1 MKNKIL
7 VISFLIIIYGFFFLN
22 IFIPD
27 LDVSKSERRKLQE
40 FPEISINNIFNKDF
54 MNEFDDYSV
63 DQFVF
68 RDSFRNIK
76 ASYSFNL
83 LGMLDNNGYFEKD
96 GVLYNN
102 LYPLNKKSIDSFINK
117 IKILNDYFDLSN
129 NVYISIIPDKNYY
142 LDDSKYLR
150 IDYDYLYERVKTIPY
165 RFIDLRNVLSIND
178 YYRTD
183 THWRQ
188 ERLENVVF
196 TINKSMGNK
205 TTFNYKENKYS
216 PFYGVYYGQAALN
229 VKPDELIYLTNDVL
243 DQVIVEDLESN
254 NKLYDIDALKGLDS
268 YDVFVGGA
276 TPLVKITNPNS
287 KPDKELILFRDS
299 FGSSIAPLLVENYK
313 SITLVDMRYMNM
325 NLLKEKVEFKNKDI
339 LILYSTLII
348 NDSSTLKIY

>member
-7 VISFLIIIYGFFFLN
+7 VISFLSIIYGFFFLN
-22 IFIPD
+22 IFSSD
-27 LDVSKSERRKLQE
+27 LDISKSERRKLQE

-54 MNEFDDYSV
+54 MNEFDEYSV

-76 ASYSFNL
+76 ASYSFNV

-96 GVLYNN
+96 RVLYNN
-102 LYPLNKKSIDSFINK
+102 LYPINKKSIDSFINK
-117 IKILNDYFDLSN
+117 IKILNDNFDLSN

-196 TINKSMGNK
+196 TINKSMSNK

-229 VKPDELIYLTNDVL
+229 VKPEELIYLTNDIL
-243 DQVIVEDLESN
+243 DNVIVEDLEGN
-254 NKLYDIDALKGLDS
+254 NKLYDIDSLKGLDS

-287 KPDKELILFRDS
+287 KTDKELILFRDS
-299 FGSSIAPLLVENYK
+299 FGSSIAPLLIENYK

>member
-7 VISFLIIIYGFFFLN
+7 VISFLSIIYGFFLLN
-22 IFIPD
+22 IFVSD
-27 LDVSKSERRKLQE
+27 LDISKSERRKLQE
-40 FPEISINNIFNKDF
+40 FPEVSMNNILNKDF

-63 DQFVF
+63 DQFIF
-68 RDSFRNIK
+68 RDLFRNIK
-76 ASYSFNL
+76 ASYSFNV

-96 GVLYNN
+96 NVLYNT
-102 LYPLNKKSIDSFINK
+102 LYPINKKSIDSFIKK
-117 IKILNDYFDLSN
+117 IKILNDNFDLSN

-150 IDYDYLYERVKTIPY
+150 IDYDYLYNRIKTIPY
-165 RFIDLRNVLSIND
+165 KFIDLRNVLSIKD

-188 ERLENVVF
+188 ERLEDVVF
-196 TINKSMGNK
+196 TINKSMGND

-216 PFYGVYYGQAALN
+216 PFYGVYYGQAAIN
-229 VKPDELIYLTNDVL
+229 IEPDELIYLTNDNL
-243 DQVIVEDLESN
+243 DNVIVEDLDGSIKMYDD
-254 NKLYDIDALKGLDS
+254 KLLEGLDS
-268 YDVFVGGA
+268 YDVFLKGA
-276 TPLVKITNPNS
+276 NPYIKITNPNS
-287 KPDKELILFRDS
+287 NTDKELILFRDS

-313 SITLVDMRYMNM
+313 SITLIDMRYMNM
-325 NLLKEKVEFKNKDI
+325 ALLKEKVEFKNKDI

>member
-1 MKNKIL
+1 MKNKVL
-7 VISFLIIIYGFFFLN
+7 VISFLSIIYGFFLLN
-22 IFIPD
+22 IFVSD
-27 LDVSKSERRKLQE
+27 LDISKSERRKLQE
-40 FPEISINNIFNKDF
+40 FPDVSINNILNKDF

-63 DQFVF
+63 DQFIF
-68 RDSFRNIK
+68 RDLFRNIK
-76 ASYSFNL
+76 ASYSFNI

-102 LYPLNKKSIDSFINK
+102 LYPLNKKSIDSFIKK
-117 IKILNDYFDLSN
+117 IKILNDNFDLSN
-129 NVYISIIPDKNYY
+129 NIYISIIPDKNYY

-150 IDYDYLYERVKTIPY
+150 IDYNYLYNRIKTIPY
-165 RFIDLRNVLSIND
+165 KFIDLRNVLSIKD

-188 ERLENVVF
+188 ERLEDVVF
-196 TINKSMGNK
+196 TINKSMGND

-216 PFYGVYYGQAALN
+216 PFYGVYYGQAAIN
-229 VKPDELIYLTNDVL
+229 IEPDELIYLTNDVL
-243 DQVIVEDLESN
+243 DNVIVEDLDGN
-254 NKLYDIDALKGLDS
+254 NKLYDIDALDGMDS

-276 TPLVKITNPNS
+276 TPFVKITNPNS
-287 KPDKELILFRDS
+287 NTDKELILFRDS

-313 SITLVDMRYMNM
+313 SIILVDMRYMNM

>member
-1 MKNKIL
+1 MKKTL
-7 VISFLIIIYGFFFLN
+7 VISFLSIIYGFFLLN
-22 IFIPD
+22 IFVSD
-27 LDVSKSERRKLQE
+27 LDISKSERRKLQE
-40 FPEISINNIFNKDF
+40 FPEVSFNNILNRDF

-68 RDSFRNIK
+68 RDLFRNIK
-76 ASYSFNL
+76 ASYSFNA

-102 LYPLNKKSIDSFINK
+102 LYPLNKKSIDSFIKK
-117 IKILNDYFDLSN
+117 IKILNDNFDLSN
-129 NVYISIIPDKNYY
+129 NIYISIIPDKNYY

-150 IDYDYLYERVKTIPY
+150 IDYDYLYNRIKTIPY
-165 RFIDLRNVLSIND
+165 KFIDLRNVLSIKD

-188 ERLENVVF
+188 ERLEDVVF
-196 TINKSMGNK
+196 TINKSMGND

-216 PFYGVYYGQAALN
+216 PFYGVYYGQAAIN
-229 VKPDELIYLTNDVL
+229 IEPDELIYLTNDVL
-243 DQVIVEDLESN
+243 DNVIVEDLEGN
-254 NKLYDIDALKGLDS
+254 NKLYDIDALDGMDS

-276 TPLVKITNPNS
+276 TPFVKITNPNS
-287 KPDKELILFRDS
+287 NTDKELILFRDS

>member
-22 IFIPD
+22 IFISD
-27 LDVSKSERRKLQE
+27 LDISKSERRNLQE
-40 FPEISINNIFNKDF
+40 FPEVSMNNIFNKDF

-76 ASYSFNL
+76 ASYSFNV

-129 NVYISIIPDKNYY
+129 NIYISIIPDKNYY

-165 RFIDLRNVLSIND
+165 RFIDLRNILGIND

-205 TTFNYKENKYS
+205 ATFNYKENKYS
-216 PFYGVYYGQAALN
+216 PFYGVYYGQAVLN
-229 VKPDELIYLTNDVL
+229 VEPDELIYLTNDVL
-243 DQVIVEDLESN
+243 NQVIVEDLEGN
-254 NKLYDIDALKGLDS
+254 DKLYDIDALKGLDS

>member
-27 LDVSKSERRKLQE
+27 LDISKSERRKLQE

-54 MNEFDDYSV
+54 MNEFDEYSV

-76 ASYSFNL
+76 ASYSFNV

-188 ERLENVVF
+188 ERLEDVVF
-196 TINKSMGNK
+196 TINKSMGND

-243 DQVIVEDLESN
+243 DNVIVEDLEGN
-254 NKLYDIDALKGLDS
+254 NKLYDIDSLKGLDS

-287 KPDKELILFRDS
+287 KTDKELILFRDS

>member
-54 MNEFDDYSV
+54 MNEFDEYSV

-76 ASYSFNL
+76 ASYSFNV

-117 IKILNDYFDLSN
+117 IKILNDNFDLSN

-216 PFYGVYYGQAALN
+216 PFYGVYYGQSALN

-254 NKLYDIDALKGLDS
+254 NKVYDIDALKGLDS

>member
-1 MKNKIL
+1 MKNKVL
-7 VISFLIIIYGFFFLN
+7 VISFLSIIYGFFLLN
-22 IFIPD
+22 IFVSD
-27 LDVSKSERRKLQE
+27 LDISKSERRKLQE
-40 FPEISINNIFNKDF
+40 FPDVSMNNILNKDF

-63 DQFVF
+63 DQFIF
-68 RDSFRNIK
+68 RDLFRNIK
-76 ASYSFNL
+76 ASYSFNV

-102 LYPLNKKSIDSFINK
+102 LYPLNKNSIDSFIKK
-117 IKILNDYFDLSN
+117 IKILNDNFDLSN

-150 IDYDYLYERVKTIPY
+150 IDYDYLYNRIKTIPY
-165 RFIDLRNVLSIND
+165 KFIDLRNVLSIKD
-178 YYRTD
+178 YYHTD

-188 ERLENVVF
+188 ERLEDVVF
-196 TINKSMGNK
+196 TINKSMGND

-216 PFYGVYYGQAALN
+216 PFYGVYYGQAAIN
-229 VKPDELIYLTNDVL
+229 IEPDELIYLTNDVL
-243 DQVIVEDLESN
+243 DNVIVEDLDGN
-254 NKLYDIDALKGLDS
+254 NKLYDIDALDGMDS

-276 TPLVKITNPNS
+276 TPFVKITNPNS
-287 KPDKELILFRDS
+287 NTDKELILFRDS

-325 NLLKEKVEFKNKDI
+325 NLLKEKVNFKNKDI

>member
-1 MKNKIL
+1 MKNKVL
-7 VISFLIIIYGFFFLN
+7 VISFLSIIYGFFLLN
-22 IFIPD
+22 IFVSD
-27 LDVSKSERRKLQE
+27 LEISKSERRKLQE
-40 FPEISINNIFNKDF
+40 FPEVSMNNILNKDF

-63 DQFVF
+63 DQFIF
-68 RDSFRNIK
+68 RDLFRNIK
-76 ASYSFNL
+76 ASYSFNV

-102 LYPLNKKSIDSFINK
+102 LYPLNKNSIDSFIKK
-117 IKILNDYFDLSN
+117 IKILNDNFDLSN

-165 RFIDLRNVLSIND
+165 RFIDLRKVLSIDD

-205 TTFNYKENKYS
+205 TSFNYKENKYS
-216 PFYGVYYGQAALN
+216 PFYGVYYGQSALN

-276 TPLVKITNPNS
+276 TPFVKIINPNS
-287 KPDKELILFRDS
+287 NTDKELILFRDS
-299 FGSSIAPLLVENYK
+299 FGSSIAPLLIDNYK

-339 LILYSTLII
+339 LILYSTLIV

>member
-7 VISFLIIIYGFFFLN
+7 VISFLSIIYGFFLLN
-22 IFIPD
+22 IFVSD
-27 LDVSKSERRKLQE
+27 LDISKSERRKLQE
-40 FPEISINNIFNKDF
+40 FPEVSINNILNKDF

-63 DQFVF
+63 DQFIF
-68 RDSFRNIK
+68 RDLFRNIK
-76 ASYSFNL
+76 ASYSFNV

-102 LYPLNKKSIDSFINK
+102 LYPINKKSIDSFIKK
-117 IKILNDYFDLSN
+117 IKILNDNFDLSN

-150 IDYDYLYERVKTIPY
+150 IDYDYLYKRIKTIPY
-165 RFIDLRNVLSIND
+165 KFIDLRNVLSIND

-188 ERLENVVF
+188 ERLEDVVF
-196 TINKSMGNK
+196 TINKSMGND

-229 VKPDELIYLTNDVL
+229 VKPDELIYLTNDEL
-243 DQVIVEDLESN
+243 DKVIVEDLEGN
-254 NKLYDIDALKGLDS
+254 NKLYDIDLLDGMDS

-276 TPLVKITNPNS
+276 TPFVKITNPNS
-287 KPDKELILFRDS
+287 KTDKELVLFRDS

-325 NLLKEKVEFKNKDI
+325 NLLKEKVDFKNKDI

>member
-1 MKNKIL
+1 MKNKVL
-7 VISFLIIIYGFFFLN
+7 VISFLSIIYGFFLLN
-22 IFIPD
+22 VFISD
-27 LDVSKSERRKLQE
+27 LDISKSERRKLQE
-40 FPEISINNIFNKDF
+40 FPTVSINNILNKNF

-68 RDSFRNIK
+68 RDLFRNIK
-76 ASYSFNL
+76 ASYSFNV

-96 GVLYNN
+96 SVLYNN
-102 LYPLNKKSIDSFINK
+102 LYPLNKKSIDSFIKK
-117 IKILNDYFDLSN
+117 IKILNDNFDLSN
-129 NVYISIIPDKNYY
+129 NVYISVIPDKNYY

-165 RFIDLRNVLSIND
+165 RFIDLRKVLSIDD

-196 TINKSMGNK
+196 TINKSMGND

-216 PFYGVYYGQAALN
+216 PFYGVYYGQAAIN
-229 VKPDELIYLTNDVL
+229 IEPDELIYLTNDDL
-243 DQVIVEDLESN
+243 DKVIVEDLEGN
-254 NKLYDIDALKGLDS
+254 NKLYDIDALEGMDS

-276 TPLVKITNPNS
+276 TPFVKIINPNS
-287 KPDKELILFRDS
+287 NTDKELILFRDS
-299 FGSSIAPLLVENYK
+299 FGSSVAPLLVENYK

-325 NLLKEKVEFKNKDI
+325 SLLKEKVEFKNKDI
-339 LILYSTLII
+339 LILYSTLIV

>member
-1 MKNKIL
+1 MKNKVL
-7 VISFLIIIYGFFFLN
+7 VISFLSIIYGFFLLN
-22 IFIPD
+22 VFISD
-27 LDVSKSERRKLQE
+27 LDISKSERRKLQE
-40 FPEISINNIFNKDF
+40 FPTVSINNILNKNF

-68 RDSFRNIK
+68 RDLFRNIK
-76 ASYSFNL
+76 ASYSFNV

-96 GVLYNN
+96 SVLYNN
-102 LYPLNKKSIDSFINK
+102 LYPLNKKSIDSFIKK
-117 IKILNDYFDLSN
+117 IKILNDNFDLSN
-129 NVYISIIPDKNYY
+129 NVYISVIPDKNYY

-165 RFIDLRNVLSIND
+165 RFIDLRKVLSIDD

-196 TINKSMGNK
+196 TINKSMGND

-216 PFYGVYYGQAALN
+216 PFYGVYYGQAAIN
-229 VKPDELIYLTNDVL
+229 IEPDELIYLTNDDL
-243 DQVIVEDLESN
+243 DKVIVEDLEGN
-254 NKLYDIDALKGLDS
+254 NKLYDIDALEGLDS
-268 YDVFVGGA
+268 YDVFVSGA
-276 TPLVKITNPNS
+276 TPFVKIINPNS
-287 KPDKELILFRDS
+287 NSDKELILFRDS

-325 NLLKEKVEFKNKDI
+325 SLLKEKVEFKNKDI
-339 LILYSTLII
+339 LILYSTLIV

>member
-1 MKNKIL
+1 MKNKVL
-7 VISFLIIIYGFFFLN
+7 VISFLSIIYGFFLLN
-22 IFIPD
+22 IFVSD
-27 LDVSKSERRKLQE
+27 LDISKSERRKLQE
-40 FPEISINNIFNKDF
+40 FPEVSMNNILNKDF

-63 DQFVF
+63 DQFIF
-68 RDSFRNIK
+68 RDLFRNIK
-76 ASYSFNL
+76 ASYSFNV

-102 LYPLNKKSIDSFINK
+102 LYPLNKNSIDSFIKK
-117 IKILNDYFDLSN
+117 IKILNDNFDLSN

-150 IDYDYLYERVKTIPY
+150 IDYDYLYNRIKTIPY
-165 RFIDLRNVLSIND
+165 KFIDLRNVLSIKD

-183 THWRQ
+183 THWRL
-188 ERLENVVF
+188 ERLEDVVF
-196 TINKSMGNK
+196 TINKSMGND

-216 PFYGVYYGQAALN
+216 PFYGVYYGQAAIN
-229 VKPDELIYLTNDVL
+229 IEPDELIYLTNDNL
-243 DQVIVEDLESN
+243 DKVIVEDLEGN
-254 NKLYDIDALKGLDS
+254 NKLYEIDTLAGMDS

-276 TPLVKITNPNS
+276 TPFVKITNPNS
-287 KPDKELILFRDS
+287 NTDKELILFRDS

>member
-1 MKNKIL
+1 MKNKVL
-7 VISFLIIIYGFFFLN
+7 VISFLSIIYGFFLLN
-22 IFIPD
+22 IFVSD
-27 LDVSKSERRKLQE
+27 LDISKSERRKLQE
-40 FPEISINNIFNKDF
+40 FPEVSMNNILNKDF

-63 DQFVF
+63 DQFIF
-68 RDSFRNIK
+68 RDLFRNIK
-76 ASYSFNL
+76 ASYSFNV

-102 LYPLNKKSIDSFINK
+102 LYPLNKNSIDSFIKK
-117 IKILNDYFDLSN
+117 IKILNDNFDLSN

-150 IDYDYLYERVKTIPY
+150 IDYDYLYNRIKTIPY
-165 RFIDLRNVLSIND
+165 KFIDLRNVLSIKD

-188 ERLENVVF
+188 ERLEDVVF
-196 TINKSMGNK
+196 TINKSMGND

-216 PFYGVYYGQAALN
+216 PFYGVYYGQAAIN
-229 VKPDELIYLTNDVL
+229 IEPDELIYLTNDDL
-243 DQVIVEDLESN
+243 DNVIVEDLEGN
-254 NKLYDIDALKGLDS
+254 NKLYDIDALHGMES
-268 YDVFVGGA
+268 YVVFVGGA
-276 TPLVKITNPNS
+276 TPFVKITNPNS
-287 KPDKELILFRDS
+287 NTDKELILFRDS

>member
-40 FPEISINNIFNKDF
+40 FPEISINNIFNKDL
-54 MNEFDDYSV
+54 MNEFDEYSV

-76 ASYSFNL
+76 ASYSFNV

-117 IKILNDYFDLSN
+117 IKILNDNFDLSN

-216 PFYGVYYGQAALN
+216 PFYGVYYGQSALN

>member
-76 ASYSFNL
+76 ASYSFNV

-117 IKILNDYFDLSN
+117 IKILNDNFDLSN

-196 TINKSMGNK
+196 TINKSMGND

>member
-7 VISFLIIIYGFFFLN
+7 VISFLSIIYGFFLLN
-22 IFIPD
+22 IFVSD
-27 LDVSKSERRKLQE
+27 LDISKSERRKLQE
-40 FPEISINNIFNKDF
+40 FPEVSINNILNKDF

-68 RDSFRNIK
+68 RDLFRNIK
-76 ASYSFNL
+76 ASYSFNI

-102 LYPLNKKSIDSFINK
+102 LYPLNKKSIDSFIKK
-117 IKILNDYFDLSN
+117 IKILNDNFDLSN

-150 IDYDYLYERVKTIPY
+150 IDYDYLYNRIKTIPY
-165 RFIDLRNVLSIND
+165 KFIDLRNVLSIKD

-188 ERLENVVF
+188 ERLEDVVF
-196 TINKSMGNK
+196 TINKSMGND

-216 PFYGVYYGQAALN
+216 PFYGVYYGQAALK
-229 VKPDELIYLTNDVL
+229 VEADELIYLTNDVL
-243 DQVIVEDLESN
+243 DNVIVEDLDGN
-254 NKLYDIDALKGLDS
+254 NKLYDIDALDGMDS

-276 TPLVKITNPNS
+276 TPFVKIINPNS
-287 KPDKELILFRDS
+287 NTGKELILFRDS

-325 NLLKEKVEFKNKDI
+325 NLLKEKVNFKNKDI

>member
-7 VISFLIIIYGFFFLN
+7 VISFLIIVYGFFFLN

-27 LDVSKSERRKLQE
+27 LDISKSERRKLQE
-40 FPEISINNIFNKDF
+40 FPEISINNILNKNF

-76 ASYSFNL
+76 ASYSFNV

-102 LYPLNKKSIDSFINK
+102 LYPLNKNSIDSFIKK
-117 IKILNDYFDLSN
+117 IKILNDNFDLSN

-150 IDYDYLYERVKTIPY
+150 IDYNYLYNRIKTIPY
-165 RFIDLRNVLSIND
+165 KFIDLRNVLSIKD

-188 ERLENVVF
+188 ERLEDVVF
-196 TINKSMGNK
+196 TINKSMGND

-216 PFYGVYYGQAALN
+216 PFYGVYYGQAAIN
-229 VKPDELIYLTNDVL
+229 IEPDELIYLTNDDL
-243 DQVIVEDLESN
+243 DNVIVEDLEGN
-254 NKLYDIDALKGLDS
+254 NKLYDIDALDGMDS

-276 TPLVKITNPNS
+276 TTFVKITNPKSNT
-287 KPDKELILFRDS
+287 DKELILFRDS

-325 NLLKEKVEFKNKDI
+325 NLLKEKIEFKNKDI

>member
-22 IFIPD
+22 IFISD
-27 LDVSKSERRKLQE
+27 LDISKSERRKLQE

-54 MNEFDDYSV
+54 MNEFDEYSV

-76 ASYSFNL
+76 ASYSFNV

-216 PFYGVYYGQAALN
+216 PFYGVYYGQSALN

>member
-1 MKNKIL
+1 MKKTL
-7 VISFLIIIYGFFFLN
+7 VISFLSIIYGFFLLN
-22 IFIPD
+22 IFVSD
-27 LDVSKSERRKLQE
+27 LDISKSERRKLQE
-40 FPEISINNIFNKDF
+40 FPEVSMNNILNKDF

-63 DQFVF
+63 DQFIF
-68 RDSFRNIK
+68 RDLFRNIK
-76 ASYSFNL
+76 ASYSFNV

-102 LYPLNKKSIDSFINK
+102 LYPLNKKSIDSFIKK
-117 IKILNDYFDLSN
+117 IKILNDNFDLSN

-150 IDYDYLYERVKTIPY
+150 IDYNYLYNRIKTIPY
-165 RFIDLRNVLSIND
+165 KFIDLRNVLSIKD

-188 ERLENVVF
+188 ERLEDVVF
-196 TINKSMGNK
+196 TINKSMGND

-216 PFYGVYYGQAALN
+216 PFYGVYYGQAAIN
-229 VKPDELIYLTNDVL
+229 IEPDELIYLTNDVL
-243 DQVIVEDLESN
+243 DNVIVEDLEGN
-254 NKLYDIDALKGLDS
+254 NKLYDIDALDGMDS

-276 TPLVKITNPNS
+276 TTFVKITNPKSNT
-287 KPDKELILFRDS
+287 DKELILFRDS

-325 NLLKEKVEFKNKDI
+325 NLLKEKIEFKNKDI

>member
-1 MKNKIL
+1 MKNKVL
-7 VISFLIIIYGFFFLN
+7 VISFLSIIYGFFLLN
-22 IFIPD
+22 IFVSD
-27 LDVSKSERRKLQE
+27 LDISKSERRKLQE
-40 FPEISINNIFNKDF
+40 FPEVSMNNILNKDF

-63 DQFVF
+63 DQFIF
-68 RDSFRNIK
+68 RDLFRNIK
-76 ASYSFNL
+76 ASYSFNV

-102 LYPLNKKSIDSFINK
+102 LYPLNKNSIDSFIKK
-117 IKILNDYFDLSN
+117 IKILNDNFDLSN

-150 IDYDYLYERVKTIPY
+150 IDYDYLYNRIKTIPY
-165 RFIDLRNVLSIND
+165 KFIDLRNVLSIKD

-188 ERLENVVF
+188 ERLEDVVF
-196 TINKSMGNK
+196 TINKSMGND

-216 PFYGVYYGQAALN
+216 PFYGVYYGQAAIN
-229 VKPDELIYLTNDVL
+229 IEPDELIYLTNDNL
-243 DQVIVEDLESN
+243 DKVIVEDLEGN
-254 NKLYDIDALKGLDS
+254 NKLYEIDTLAGMDS

-276 TPLVKITNPNS
+276 TPFVKITNPNS
-287 KPDKELILFRDS
+287 NTDKELILFRDS

-325 NLLKEKVEFKNKDI
+325 SLLKEKVEFKNKDI
-339 LILYSTLII
+339 LILYSTLIV

>member
-1 MKNKIL
+1 MKNKVL
-7 VISFLIIIYGFFFLN
+7 VISFLSIIYGFFLLN
-22 IFIPD
+22 IFVSD
-27 LDVSKSERRKLQE
+27 LDISKSERRKLQE
-40 FPEISINNIFNKDF
+40 FPEVSMNNILNKDF

-63 DQFVF
+63 DQFIF
-68 RDSFRNIK
+68 RDLFRNIK
-76 ASYSFNL
+76 ASYSFNV

-102 LYPLNKKSIDSFINK
+102 LYPLNKNSIDSFIKK
-117 IKILNDYFDLSN
+117 IKILNDNFDLSN

-150 IDYDYLYERVKTIPY
+150 IDYDYLYNRIKTIPY
-165 RFIDLRNVLSIND
+165 KFIDLRNVLSIKD

-188 ERLENVVF
+188 ERLEDVVF
-196 TINKSMGNK
+196 TINKSMGND

-216 PFYGVYYGQAALN
+216 PFYGVYYGQAAIN
-229 VKPDELIYLTNDVL
+229 IEPDELIYLTNDDL
-243 DQVIVEDLESN
+243 DNVIVEDLDGN
-254 NKLYDIDALKGLDS
+254 NKLYDIDALDGMDS

-276 TPLVKITNPNS
+276 TPFVKITNPNS
-287 KPDKELILFRDS
+287 NTDKELILFRDS

-325 NLLKEKVEFKNKDI
+325 NLLKEKIEFKNKDI
-339 LILYSTLII
+339 LILYSTLIV

>member
-1 MKNKIL
+1 MKNKVL
-7 VISFLIIIYGFFFLN
+7 VISFLSIIYGFFLLN
-22 IFIPD
+22 IFVSD
-27 LDVSKSERRKLQE
+27 LDISKSERRKLQE
-40 FPEISINNIFNKDF
+40 FPEVSINNILNKDF

-68 RDSFRNIK
+68 RDLFRNIK
-76 ASYSFNL
+76 ASYSFNV

-102 LYPLNKKSIDSFINK
+102 LYPINKKSIDSFIKK
-117 IKILNDYFDLSN
+117 IKILNDNFDLSN

-150 IDYDYLYERVKTIPY
+150 IDYDYLYNRIKTIPY
-165 RFIDLRNVLSIND
+165 KFIDLRNVLSIED

-188 ERLENVVF
+188 ERLEDVVF
-196 TINKSMGNK
+196 TINKSMGND

-216 PFYGVYYGQAALN
+216 PFYGVYYGQAAIN
-229 VKPDELIYLTNDVL
+229 IEPDELIYLTNDDL
-243 DQVIVEDLESN
+243 DNVIVEDLEGN
-254 NKLYDIDALKGLDS
+254 NKLYDIDALDGMDS
-268 YDVFVGGA
+268 YDIFVGGA
-276 TPLVKITNPNS
+276 TPFVKITNPNS
-287 KPDKELILFRDS
+287 NTDKELILFRDS
-299 FGSSIAPLLVENYK
+299 FGSSIASLLVENYK

>member
-22 IFIPD
+22 IFISD
-27 LDVSKSERRKLQE
+27 LDISKSERRKLQE

-63 DQFVF
+63 DQFAF
-68 RDSFRNIK
+68 RDLFRNIK

-102 LYPLNKKSIDSFINK
+102 LYPINKKSIDSFINK
-117 IKILNDYFDLSN
+117 IKILNDNFDLSN

-243 DQVIVEDLESN
+243 DQVIVEDLEGN
-254 NKLYDIDALKGLDS
+254 NKLYDIDSLDGMDS

-287 KPDKELILFRDS
+287 KTDKELILFRDS
-299 FGSSIAPLLVENYK
+299 FGSSIAPLLIENYK
-313 SITLVDMRYMNM
+313 SITLVDMRYMNI

>member
-1 MKNKIL
+1 MKNKVL
-7 VISFLIIIYGFFFLN
+7 VISFLSIIYGFFLLN
-22 IFIPD
+22 IFVSD
-27 LDVSKSERRKLQE
+27 LDISKSERRKLQE
-40 FPEISINNIFNKDF
+40 FPEVSMNNILNKDF

-68 RDSFRNIK
+68 RDLFRNIK
-76 ASYSFNL
+76 ASYSFNV

-102 LYPLNKKSIDSFINK
+102 LYPLNKNSIDSFIKK
-117 IKILNDYFDLSN
+117 IKILNDNFDLSN

-150 IDYDYLYERVKTIPY
+150 IDYDYLYNRIKTIPY
-165 RFIDLRNVLSIND
+165 KFIDLRNVLSIKD

-188 ERLENVVF
+188 ERLEDVVF
-196 TINKSMGNK
+196 TINKSMGND

-216 PFYGVYYGQAALN
+216 PFYGVYYGQAAIN
-229 VKPDELIYLTNDVL
+229 IEPDELIYLTNDDL
-243 DQVIVEDLESN
+243 DNVIVEDLEGN
-254 NKLYDIDALKGLDS
+254 NKLYDIDALDGMDS

-276 TPLVKITNPNS
+276 TPFVKITNPKSNT
-287 KPDKELILFRDS
+287 DKELILFRDS

>member
-1 MKNKIL
+1 MKKTL
-7 VISFLIIIYGFFFLN
+7 VISFLSIIYGFFFLN
-22 IFIPD
+22 IFVSD
-27 LDVSKSERRKLQE
+27 LDISKSERRKLQE
-40 FPEISINNIFNKDF
+40 FPEVSMNNILNKDF

-68 RDSFRNIK
+68 RDLFRNIK
-76 ASYSFNL
+76 ASYSFNV

-96 GVLYNN
+96 GFLYNN
-102 LYPLNKKSIDSFINK
+102 LYPLNKKSIDSFIK
-117 IKILNDYFDLSN
+117 KKKILNDNFDLSN

-165 RFIDLRNVLSIND
+165 RFIDLRKVLSID
-178 YYRTD
+178 YYYRTD

-188 ERLENVVF
+188 ERLEDVVF
-196 TINKSMGNK
+196 TINKSMGND

-216 PFYGVYYGQAALN
+216 PFYGVYYGQAAIN
-229 VKPDELIYLTNDVL
+229 IEPDELIYLTNDVL
-243 DQVIVEDLESN
+243 DNVIVEDLDGN
-254 NKLYDIDALKGLDS
+254 NKLYDIDALDGMDS

-276 TPLVKITNPNS
+276 TPFVKIANPNS
-287 KPDKELILFRDS
+287 NTDKELILFRDS

-313 SITLVDMRYMNM
+313 SIILVDMRYMNM

>member
-76 ASYSFNL
+76 ASYSFNV

-117 IKILNDYFDLSN
+117 IKILNDNFDLSN

-165 RFIDLRNVLSIND
+165 RFIDLRNVLSIED

-188 ERLENVVF
+188 ERLENVV
-196 TINKSMGNK
+196 
-205 TTFNYKENKYS
+205 
-216 PFYGVYYGQAALN
+216 LL
-229 VKPDELIYLTNDVL
+229 LIRVW
-243 DQVIVEDLESN
+243 VI
-254 NKLYDIDALKGLDS
+254 KLL
-268 YDVFVGGA
+268 
-276 TPLVKITNPNS
+276 
-287 KPDKELILFRDS
+287 
-299 FGSSIAPLLVENYK
+299 
-313 SITLVDMRYMNM
+313 
-325 NLLKEKVEFKNKDI
+325 
-339 LILYSTLII
+339 LII
-348 NDSSTLKIY
+348 KKINIVHFMVFIMDKLL

>member
-1 MKNKIL
+1 MKNKVL
-7 VISFLIIIYGFFFLN
+7 VISFLSIIYGFFLLN
-22 IFIPD
+22 IFVSD
-27 LDVSKSERRKLQE
+27 LDISKSERRKLQE
-40 FPEISINNIFNKDF
+40 FPEVSMNNILNKDF

-63 DQFVF
+63 DQFIF
-68 RDSFRNIK
+68 RDLFRNIK
-76 ASYSFNL
+76 ASYSFNV

-102 LYPLNKKSIDSFINK
+102 LYPLNKNSIDSFIKK
-117 IKILNDYFDLSN
+117 IKILNDNFDLSN

-150 IDYDYLYERVKTIPY
+150 IDYDYLYNRIKTIPY
-165 RFIDLRNVLSIND
+165 KFIDLRNVLSIKD

-188 ERLENVVF
+188 ERLEDVVF
-196 TINKSMGNK
+196 TINKSMGND

-216 PFYGVYYGQAALN
+216 PFYGVYYGQAAIN
-229 VKPDELIYLTNDVL
+229 IEPDELIYLTNDNL
-243 DQVIVEDLESN
+243 DKVIVEDLEGN
-254 NKLYDIDALKGLDS
+254 NKLYEIDTLAGMDS

-276 TPLVKITNPNS
+276 TPFVKITNPNS
-287 KPDKELILFRDS
+287 NTDKELILFRDS

>member
-1 MKNKIL
+1 MKNKVL
-7 VISFLIIIYGFFFLN
+7 VISFLSIIYGFFLLN
-22 IFIPD
+22 VFISD
-27 LDVSKSERRKLQE
+27 LDISKSERRKLQE
-40 FPEISINNIFNKDF
+40 FPEISINNILNKNF

-76 ASYSFNL
+76 ASYSFNV

-96 GVLYNN
+96 DVLYNN
-102 LYPLNKKSIDSFINK
+102 LYPLNKKSIDSFIKK
-117 IKILNDYFDLSN
+117 IEILNDNFDLSN
-129 NVYISIIPDKNYY
+129 NVYISIVPDKNYY

-165 RFIDLRNVLSIND
+165 RFIDLRKVLSIDD

-205 TTFNYKENKYS
+205 TSFNYKENKYS
-216 PFYGVYYGQAALN
+216 PFYGVYYGQAAIN
-229 VKPDELIYLTNDVL
+229 IEPDELVYLTNDYL
-243 DQVIVEDLESN
+243 DKVIVEDLEGN
-254 NKLYDIDALKGLDS
+254 NKLYDIDALEGLDS

-276 TPLVKITNPNS
+276 TPFVKIINPNS
-287 KPDKELILFRDS
+287 NTDKELILFRDS
-299 FGSSIAPLLVENYK
+299 FGSSIAPLLIDNYK

-339 LILYSTLII
+339 LILYSTLIV

>member
-27 LDVSKSERRKLQE
+27 LDISKSERRKLQE
-40 FPEISINNIFNKDF
+40 FPEVSINNIFNKDF
-54 MNEFDDYSV
+54 MNEFDEYSV

-76 ASYSFNL
+76 ASYSFNV

-188 ERLENVVF
+188 ERLEDVVF
-196 TINKSMGNK
+196 TINKSMGND

-243 DQVIVEDLESN
+243 DQVIVEDLEGN
-254 NKLYDIDALKGLDS
+254 NKLYDIDSLDGMDS
-268 YDVFVGGA
+268 YDVFIGGA

-287 KPDKELILFRDS
+287 KTDKELILFRDS
-299 FGSSIAPLLVENYK
+299 FGSSIAPLLTENYK

>member
-1 MKNKIL
+1 MKNKVL
-7 VISFLIIIYGFFFLN
+7 VISFLSIIYGFFLLN
-22 IFIPD
+22 IFVSD
-27 LDVSKSERRKLQE
+27 LDISKSERRKLQE
-40 FPEISINNIFNKDF
+40 FPEVSMNNILNKDF

-63 DQFVF
+63 DQFIF
-68 RDSFRNIK
+68 RDLFRNIK
-76 ASYSFNL
+76 ASYSFNV

-102 LYPLNKKSIDSFINK
+102 LYPINKKSIDSFIKK
-117 IKILNDYFDLSN
+117 IKILNDNFDLSN

-150 IDYDYLYERVKTIPY
+150 IDYNYLYNRIKTIPY
-165 RFIDLRNVLSIND
+165 KFIDLRNVLSIKD

-188 ERLENVVF
+188 ERLEDVVF
-196 TINKSMGNK
+196 TINKSMGND

-216 PFYGVYYGQAALN
+216 PFYGVYYGQAAIN
-229 VKPDELIYLTNDVL
+229 IEPDELIYLTNDDL
-243 DQVIVEDLESN
+243 DNVIVEDLEGN
-254 NKLYDIDALKGLDS
+254 NKLYDIDALDGMDS

-276 TPLVKITNPNS
+276 TPFVKITNPNTNT
-287 KPDKELILFRDS
+287 DKELILFRDS